1 MDPALSTLA
10 ASIPYKCEDIVWKVN
25 EDDELRAYHKDDL
38 ETPAVWAPQDGSQL
52 AFLACPVDECL
63 LEGNRGGGKTDVLLM
78 DFIQHVGQGLGK
90 DWSGILFRQTFP
102 ELEDVIKKADIW
114 FPQFFPSAKY
124 NKGKHVWTFP
134 EGEMLKFAFAESV
147 ADYKNYHGHNYPWM
161 AWEELTNWPDDTVYK
176 KIMSLNRSTNK
187 NVPLKIRATTNPS
200 GAGHNWVKARFKLPS
215 LPGEMTTE
223 YQEFLDDKGKPY
235 LPSRISIQSRLDE
248 NKVLMHGDPYYINKI
263 RAACDSPEQLE
274 AWIGGNWN
282 ITSGGMFDDVWE
294 PECHIIKGLTPAM
307 IPHGWYVDRSYDH
320 GQSKP
325 FSVGFWAESNG
336 EPITLPSGRIVGQ
349 VRGDLIRFREWYG
362 CEPDKPNTGI
372 RMSAKDIAKGINART
387 TAMGLNHRIGYGIA
401 DGSIFDLYEPGK
413 SVAGDMAKEGV
424 RWKPAD
430 KSKGSRKHGWQQ
442 MRTRFED
449 SVPEKG
455 ADGNY
460 IREGPGL
467 FVTAECTDF
476 IRTIPVLTRDKKD
489 SDDVDTDL
497 EDHIADE
504 VRYRCRAQLRK
515 RTFIRKG

>member
-1 MDPALSTLA
+1 
-10 ASIPYKCEDIVWKVN
+10 
-25 EDDELRAYHKDDL
+25 
-38 ETPAVWAPQDGSQL
+38 
-52 AFLACPVDECL
+52 
-63 LEGNRGGGKTDVLLM
+63 
-78 DFIQHVGQGLGK
+78 
-90 DWSGILFRQTFP
+90 
-102 ELEDVIKKADIW
+102 
-114 FPQFFPSAKY
+114 
-124 NKGKHVWTFP
+124 
-134 EGEMLKFAFAESV
+134 
-147 ADYKNYHGHNYPWM
+147 M
-161 AWEELTNWPDDTVYK
+161 AWEELTNWPADVVYK
-176 KIMSLNRSTNK
+176 KMMSLNRSTNK
-187 NVPLKIRATTNPS
+187 KVPLKIRATTNPS
-200 GAGHNWVKARFKLPS
+200 GPGHNWVKSRFKLPS

-223 YQEFLDDKGKPY
+223 YQEFLDEDGEPT
-235 LPSRISIQSRLDE
+235 LPNRISIQSRLDE

-263 RAACDSPEQLE
+263 RASCDSPEQLE

-282 ITSGGMFDDVWE
+282 ITSGGMFDDVWV
-294 PECHIIKGLTPAM
+294 PECHIIKGFTPAM
-307 IPHGWYVDRSYDH
+307 IPYGWYLDRSYDH

-336 EPITLPSGRIVGQ
+336 EPFTLPSGRIIGQ

-372 RMSAKDIAKGINART
+372 RMSAKDIAKGINERIRG
-387 TAMGLNHRIGYGIA
+387 MGLDLRITSGIA
-401 DGSIFDLYEPGK
+401 DGSIFDLYEPHK

-442 MRTRFED
+442 MRTRFEN

-460 IREGPGL
+460 IRESPGL

-489 SDDVDTDL
+489 PDDVDTDL